1 MSDGYPWSESGAA
14 IDHVGILTDDFEA
27 IAALFGSR
35 LGLDVGTPEIDH
47 ELGLEFLWVR
57 CGEVPLEFI
66 RAVDPDGPAA
76 ARLRARGAGVD
87 HIALAVDSVADSLAW
102 CRERGIETA
111 DAAPRHGAKGSV
123 IAFLDVAEAG
133 GARVELVEHPDVG
146 EGG

>member
-1 MSDGYPWSESGAA
+1 MSDGYPWSESGAE
-14 IDHVGILTDDFEA
+14 IDHVGILTEDLES
-27 IAALFGSR
+27 IAALFGDR
-35 LGLDVGTPEIDH
+35 LGLEVGTREPDP

-66 RAVDPDGPAA
+66 RPIDPDGPAA
-76 ARLRARGAGVD
+76 ARLRDHGSGVD

-111 DAAPRHGAKGSV
+111 DATPRRGAKGSV
-123 IAFLDVAEAG
+123 IAFLDAAEAG
-133 GARVELVEHPDVG
+133 GARVELVEHPAAE